1 MVDLKCAGC
10 GEITTLPVM
19 PKKFLCRFCGAPN
32 TPQPSTVGTGA
43 EACSCILPTSFEW
56 KMPSGVIGEGDNL
69 MYSTPDDPG
78 CYLTRYEWIEVYGY
92 DPKAKLEEMRR
103 RGKEGVPG
111 YFNCSTLGRKR

>member
-10 GEITTLPVM
+10 GAITTLPAT
-19 PKKFLCRFCGAPN
+19 PKKFICRNCGAPN
-32 TPQPSTVGTGA
+32 TPQKDYSGK
-43 EACSCILPTSFEW
+43 EACPCLLPTSFEW
-56 KMPSGVIGEGDNL
+56 KMPSGVIGEGNNL
-69 MYSTPDDPG
+69 MYGTPDDPS
-78 CYLTRYEWIEVYGY
+78 CYLTRSEWIEVYGY